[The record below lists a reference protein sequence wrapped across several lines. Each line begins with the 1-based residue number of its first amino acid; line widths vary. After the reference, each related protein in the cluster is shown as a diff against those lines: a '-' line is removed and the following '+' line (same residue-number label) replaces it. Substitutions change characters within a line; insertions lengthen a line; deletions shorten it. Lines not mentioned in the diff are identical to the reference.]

1 MRKFKLLFI
10 KYQTKKI
17 SWNLK
22 MVKILTAD
30 LILQRCKCELLS
42 QVKNINLWG
51 SEIEDVSIL
60 KEMPNIEI
68 CSLSLNKV
76 KSLRDFQNCRK
87 LVELYLRKNQ
97 IENLQELKYL
107 QNLPSLKVLWLWDN
121 PIC

>member
-1 MRKFKLLFI
+1 
-10 KYQTKKI
+10 
-17 SWNLK
+17 
-22 MVKILTAD
+22 MVKILTAE

-97 IENLQELKYL
+97 IENL
-107 QNLPSLKVLWLWDN
+107 
-121 PIC
+121 